1 MERDSAL
8 LADEMGLGK
17 TVQAITAMQVLLDMK
32 KLRRVLIVC
41 PTSLCLNWELELGKW
56 TPETR
61 AMRIMGGFVDRKA
74 YYMLPFKLWIT
85 SYEQVRADIDFLAR
99 QPKYDIVIIDEAQR
113 IKNANSEVAVSCKQI
128 PRDRSWAL
136 TGTPLENRP
145 EELVSIFG
153 FVRSGLLFAGL
164 DRKETHSRIA
174 PWFLRRCKK
183 EVLQEL
189 PPIIVQDLVLEM
201 TSHQRQAY
209 DEEFMQGRTKM
220 QHRRGSVE
228 VMGLLKQ
235 INQLKQICN
244 FEPSTK
250 DSCKIDA
257 LMDIIGNLNSSD
269 KVIVFSQ
276 YVKTLYLI
284 RENIKGLPVDL
295 FHGNMSQ
302 QEKAEVIDRFENSPG
317 PRVLLISLR
326 AGGVGLNLG
335 TASLVI
341 LFDRWWNPAVEDQAI
356 QRAHRFGRTKALHV
370 VQFVVQNSVEEKI
383 AKILDAKKEIFQ
395 DYIEEADIADVAP
408 FTREELVQVLG
419 MSE

>member
-1 MERDSAL
+1 
-8 LADEMGLGK
+8 MGLGK

-32 KLRRVLIVC
+32 KLGRVLIVC

-61 AMRIMGGFVDRKA
+61 AMRVIGRFVDRKA

-85 SYEQVRADIDFLAR
+85 SYEQVRADIDFLAH
-99 QPKYDIVIIDEAQR
+99 QPKYDLVIIDEAQR

-153 FVRSGLLFAGL
+153 FVRSGLIFTGL
-164 DRKETHSRIA
+164 DRKEIHSRIA

-189 PPIIVQDLVLEM
+189 PPIIVQDIVLEM
-201 TSHQRQAY
+201 TRHQRQIY

-220 QHRRGSVE
+220 HDKRGSAE

-244 FEPSTK
+244 FEPATK
-250 DSCKIDA
+250 DSCKMDA
-257 LMDIIGNLNSSD
+257 LLDIIDNLGSSD

-276 YVKTLYLI
+276 YVKTLHLI
-284 RENIKGLPVDL
+284 RERIEDLPIEL

-302 QEKAEVIDRFENSPG
+302 EEKAEVVDRFENSSG
-317 PRVLLISLR
+317 PRLLLISLR

-335 TASLVI
+335 TASLVV

-356 QRAHRFGRTKALHV
+356 QRAHRFGRSGALQV
-370 VQFVVQNSVEEKI
+370 VQFIVHNSVEDKI
-383 AKILDAKKEIFQ
+383 AKILDIKKEIFK
-395 DYIEEADIADVAP
+395 DYIEGADIADVTP
-408 FTREELVQVLG
+408 FTREELVQVLDL
-419 MSE
+419 SK